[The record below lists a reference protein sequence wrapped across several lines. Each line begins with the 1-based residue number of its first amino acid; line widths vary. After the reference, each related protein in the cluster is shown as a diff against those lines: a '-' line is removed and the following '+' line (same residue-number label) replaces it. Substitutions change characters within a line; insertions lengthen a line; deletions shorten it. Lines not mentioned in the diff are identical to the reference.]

1 MSEIKF
7 VNVGDTIN
15 IGDKAYRCVKT
26 KFWDCLD
33 RCRLCAFNGRK
44 AECHSLKCSGF
55 DRGDCVTVHF
65 VEEGGAR

>member
-26 KFWDCLD
+26 EACDLGYP
-33 RCRLCAFNGRK
+33 CRRCAFNGHE
-44 AECHSLKCSGF
+44 AECHSLECFSM